1 MFKVSFHVRHCL
13 ILSFNVADPTVAFI
27 RVSIG
32 SSSSLCYN
40 EKRVHETGMERVF
53 AMERESNVFFLPFFL
68 DCVLIRA
75 LLSKARSEHLP
86 TFSFI
91 CLGLVLRH

>member
-1 MFKVSFHVRHCL
+1 MFKVSFHVRRCL
-13 ILSFNVADPTVAFI
+13 IPSFNVPDPTVPFI

-32 SSSSLCYN
+32 PSSSLCYN
-40 EKRVHETGMERVF
+40 ERQVHEMGMERVF
-53 AMERESNVFFLPFFL
+53 ALERNNSVIFISPSV

-75 LLSKARSEHLP
+75 FLSKARSERLP

-91 CLGLVLRH
+91 SLGLVLGH